1 MPIAIAIVSSHCLI
15 TTSFSLVSL
24 AMSPADDVG
33 ELSLESGELEPEEG
47 ECEQVQNL
55 TDFTMM
61 TDP

>member
-1 MPIAIAIVSSHCLI
+1 MPIAIVFSNCQ

-47 ECEQVQNL
+47 ECEQVQN
-55 TDFTMM
+55 
-61 TDP
+61 